1 MNIQRDSI
9 WVVSPHVRTRHF
21 KDGTTVMLD
30 IKKGVFCK
38 LNAAGSRVWLA
49 IDSNPSGVVFEEV
62 VTALESQNTNVQR
75 EKLKL
80 DVSKYLDKLEQME
93 LVHRRPYAEYPTS

>member
-1 MNIQRDSI
+1 
-9 WVVSPHVRTRHF
+9 
-21 KDGTTVMLD
+21 MLD

-49 IDSNPSGVVFEEV
+49 IDSSPSGVVFEDV
-62 VTALESQNTNVQR
+62 VTALGSQNANVHHER
-75 EKLKL
+75 LKL

-93 LVHRRPYAEYPTS
+93 LVHRRPDGE